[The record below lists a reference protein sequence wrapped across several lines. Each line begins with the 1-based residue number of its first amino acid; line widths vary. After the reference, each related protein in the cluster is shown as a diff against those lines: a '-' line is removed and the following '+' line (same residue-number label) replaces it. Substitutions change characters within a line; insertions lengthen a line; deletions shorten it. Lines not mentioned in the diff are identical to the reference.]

1 MIRILDPPKGG
12 NPKSMPRK
20 PVVGFRLFGASE
32 PRTVKGQTAR
42 ALMALKR
49 AGARGITAQ
58 EMSSWALRLAHYIM
72 ELRRHG
78 LDIETIHEA
87 HPGGWHGRYVLHTP
101 VEIAFAEGC

>member
-1 MIRILDPPKGG
+1 
-12 NPKSMPRK
+12 
-20 PVVGFRLFGASE
+20 
-32 PRTVKGQTAR
+32 
-42 ALMALKR
+42 
-49 AGARGITAQ
+49 
-58 EMSSWALRLAHYIM
+58 MSSWALRLAHYIM